1 MQLIVK
7 DYETPSSIEFNFE
20 ELKQEL
26 MEKVAHYETL
36 VYTDDQIKEAK
47 ADRANLNKLKKALN
61 DERLRRER
69 EYMEPFNEFKGKVN
83 EIISIIDKP
92 CALIDAQVK
101 AYEEKCREDKRAEIQ
116 AYFDDLESV
125 PDWLR
130 GHLEMIFDE
139 KWLNAGPSMKAIREE
154 IDERL
159 TTIWADLETLESLPE
174 FSFEAVEVY
183 KANLD
188 INRAIQEGRRL
199 ADLQKRKQEQ
209 ERLEAERKAQ
219 EEEAKKVAPTACQP
233 AEPVEVWEHEPK
245 FVEDKGGA
253 IWIGFKAYLTTE
265 QALMLR
271 DFFQSNGIEYQPMAV
286 NEWEGRAC

>member
-7 DYETPSSIEFNFE
+7 DYEMPSSIEFNFE

-116 AYFDDLESV
+116 SYFDDLESV
-125 PDWLR
+125 PDWLK
-130 GHLEMIFDE
+130 LEMIFDE

-159 TTIWADLETLESLPE
+159 TTIAADLDTLESLPE

-183 KANLD
+183 KTTLD

-199 ADLQKRKQEQ
+199 ADLQKRK
-209 ERLEAERKAQ
+209 Q

-233 AEPVEVWEHEPK
+233 AEPVEVWEQEPK
-245 FVEDKGGA
+245 PVEDKGGA